1 MSRFE
6 RNTVAAIPEL
16 GRVGLETP
24 GRAVVLPEVG
34 EAARLADS
42 LAASLGM
49 AERATTQIVA
59 ADEQERVALRGTAAK
74 AAAGLLPQI
83 RQEIDSGQH
92 GDNAF
97 LIESDDSAIT
107 SLAENIARSRS
118 GVENPEYTQAFV
130 DSLKPAV
137 AEALFSKKRTASGEN
152 NAALAQTISDAA
164 VVAKDE
170 ASLTAA
176 YDAYMKIPGAT
187 PEMAA
192 QGVGLAALNAAAITP
207 GGEAQFEMVRK
218 WLGPRYAAEQR
229 KAAVAMSRTS
239 SEAQSNAW
247 DASQESIIAMV
258 NAGQPAEA
266 ITASIDEMVKTGR
279 LSQQRAL
286 TLRGAVGQREAQ
298 ARAQAEKGVVD
309 FVNQLALGRDFDV
322 AIDHADTALR
332 NGQIDGTT
340 HASLVSN
347 VQARRS
353 SSLYD
358 FYLGEIMQSGAPD
371 ERLRSTILRDAA
383 GRPGEPRVLDPQQ
396 AASLLSTMDTVAARA
411 TRQQAEAQKGLIVQ
425 QQMDRAEEISRA
437 GMDGGLALSIAI
449 PKNQRFS
456 LVDGSFFDLE
466 RDTIIDAKRQS
477 AFEGFVRER
486 LPQGVEPTG
495 EMIQR
500 ATIEALPDMIQWT
513 ARHGVDVPEWPQT
526 FKVGASM
533 TAEEL
538 ASPTGRGA
546 AMRAMTLYRAMK
558 ATNRS
563 VLAASMPAE
572 AREFWSMVD
581 ARLGESRTIAGDQ
594 GAQDDVVNAMLRVR
608 ELMDNDNFDAI
619 KGSAAGSIREKEVRQ
634 LITSS
639 TIGTPSN
646 LGQIIGTIQFTAATK
661 AMFSGDPTAAIK
673 SAIEDFKASHVEANG
688 VMVPLGMRGI
698 PQSVRTWM
706 PTLSREIIED
716 YVRTK
721 GAKQGYDVDDL
732 TITASEATGFFYIT
746 EKATGAYARSTEPG
760 DARAIQFSA
769 QELDA
774 KGRDLI
780 KRGIMNAVG
789 TRIRV
794 PLNPTFTSPGAVM
807 PR

>member
-1 MSRFE
+1 
-6 RNTVAAIPEL
+6 
-16 GRVGLETP
+16 
-24 GRAVVLPEVG
+24 
-34 EAARLADS
+34 
-42 LAASLGM
+42 
-49 AERATTQIVA
+49 
-59 ADEQERVALRGTAAK
+59 
-74 AAAGLLPQI
+74 
-83 RQEIDSGQH
+83 
-92 GDNAF
+92 
-97 LIESDDSAIT
+97 
-107 SLAENIARSRS
+107 
-118 GVENPEYTQAFV
+118 
-130 DSLKPAV
+130 
-137 AEALFSKKRTASGEN
+137 
-152 NAALAQTISDAA
+152 
-164 VVAKDE
+164 
-170 ASLTAA
+170 
-176 YDAYMKIPGAT
+176 
-187 PEMAA
+187 
-192 QGVGLAALNAAAITP
+192 
-207 GGEAQFEMVRK
+207 
-218 WLGPRYAAEQR
+218 
-229 KAAVAMSRTS
+229 
-239 SEAQSNAW
+239 
-247 DASQESIIAMV
+247 
-258 NAGQPAEA
+258 
-266 ITASIDEMVKTGR
+266 
-279 LSQQRAL
+279 
-286 TLRGAVGQREAQ
+286 
-298 ARAQAEKGVVD
+298 
-309 FVNQLALGRDFDV
+309 
-322 AIDHADTALR
+322 
-332 NGQIDGTT
+332 
-340 HASLVSN
+340 
-347 VQARRS
+347 
-353 SSLYD
+353 
-358 FYLGEIMQSGAPD
+358 
-371 ERLRSTILRDAA
+371 
-383 GRPGEPRVLDPQQ
+383 
-396 AASLLSTMDTVAARA
+396 
-411 TRQQAEAQKGLIVQ
+411 
-425 QQMDRAEEISRA
+425 
-437 GMDGGLALSIAI
+437 
-449 PKNQRFS
+449 
-456 LVDGSFFDLE
+456 
-466 RDTIIDAKRQS
+466 
-477 AFEGFVRER
+477 
-486 LPQGVEPTG
+486 
-495 EMIQR
+495 
-500 ATIEALPDMIQWT
+500 MIQWT